1 MRRRAVYDAR
11 RLRRSLS
18 LPEVMLWQRLK
29 GSPQGL
35 RFRKQ
40 HPVDPYV
47 VDFYCAAARLIIE
60 IDGIVHDMGDK
71 PKRDEARE
79 RFLESKGYS
88 VIRIAAKDIMID
100 ANAVADSI
108 LVLVMNPLHQVS
120 LGPPPRPGEDL

>member
-1 MRRRAVYDAR
+1 
-11 RLRRSLS
+11 
-18 LPEVMLWQRLK
+18 MLWQRLK

-60 IDGIVHDMGDK
+60 VDGIVHGMGDL
-71 PKRDEARE
+71 PKRDKTRE
-79 RFLESKGYS
+79 GFLKSKGYS
-88 VIRIAAKDIMID
+88 VVRIPAKDIMSD

-108 LVLVMNPLHQVS
+108 LVLALNPLHQVS
-120 LGPPPRPGEDL
+120 LGPPPRPGEIL